1 MLKFLIL
8 FVIIV
13 VLLTFLATD
22 PFTAS
27 HHPDGLYHIPFF
39 TDRHSFTQ
47 KMEVTSTSEMS
58 RNCRVHGVTFSDYR
72 QLYNLE
78 CICV

>member
-1 MLKFLIL
+1 MLKFIIL
-8 FVIIV
+8 FISIV

-27 HHPDGLYHIPFF
+27 HYPDGLYHIPFY
-39 TDRHSFTQ
+39 TDHHSSTLN
-47 KMEVTSTSEMS
+47 MEVTGASEMLCNS
-58 RNCRVHGVTFSDYR
+58 RLHGVTFNNDR

-78 CICV
+78 CVCV